1 MRSEIAM
8 KLAAAEVGVSEEVA
22 RAFLQ
27 KYQTELGRC
36 PVCNGKGSVLASSAT
51 VRLLN
56 KRTQDQRTAPD
67 GDEFPCPSC
76 TDLAMPID
84 RETTC
89 IDLQNAVWNCVVND
103 QREGSSRCSPSETNH
118 ADCDYRIV
126 MPISV
131 VNASSA

>member
-8 KLAAAEVGVSEEVA
+8 KLAAAEVGVSEEIA

-27 KYQTELGRC
+27 KYQIELGRC
-36 PVCNGKGSVLASSAT
+36 PVCNGAGSVLASSPT

-56 KRTQDQRTAPD
+56 KRTQDRSAAPD
-67 GDEFPCPSC
+67 GDKFSCPSC

-84 RETTC
+84 REITC

-103 QREGSSRCSPSETNH
+103 QREVSPRCSPSEANH

-126 MPISV
+126 MPKEDAVQS
-131 VNASSA
+131 